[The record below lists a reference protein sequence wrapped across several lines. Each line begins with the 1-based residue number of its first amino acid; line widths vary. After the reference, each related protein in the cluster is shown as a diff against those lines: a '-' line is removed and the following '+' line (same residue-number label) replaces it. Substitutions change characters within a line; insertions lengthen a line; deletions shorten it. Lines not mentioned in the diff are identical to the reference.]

1 MKKNTIWVVL
11 ALVAVLTATCSTA
24 SVAYAITNPGFESDF
39 SGWTRSGATAISTS
53 DHHSGSQSAKLQSSG
68 GSCYQTVTGLAPNTT
83 YTLSAWVMGSSGSTS
98 GKIGVRN
105 YGGSDLSAT
114 KTVTS
119 WTQASVTFTTGSSS
133 TSVEIYA
140 AWVSGADFRVDDF
153 TLTGG
158 ASSTPTP
165 TPTPTAT
172 PTPTPA
178 TATPTPTSAPG
189 SITINNP
196 GFESDFS
203 GWTRSGATAI
213 STSDHHSGSKSAKLQ
228 SSGGSCYQTV
238 TGLAPNTTYTLS
250 AWVMGSSGSTSG
262 KIGVRNYGGSDL
274 SATKTVTSWTQAS
287 VTFTTGSSNT
297 SAEIY
302 AAWVSGADFRVDDFT
317 VSGGGSSNPTPTPS
331 ATPTPTPTV
340 TATPTPTPPP
350 GSATYPSDLLDLL
363 NWKLTLPI
371 DTSHA
376 GSPDE
381 IKQPELDTYS
391 LSPYFILN
399 SAKNGVIFQ
408 AHCGGATTSGSGY
421 PRSELREMANNGADN
436 ASWSTSSGT
445 HTMIIRQAIT
455 HLPEVKRHVVAG
467 QIHDADDD
475 VIMIRLEG
483 TNLFVEAG
491 GTNVGQLDSGYQLGT
506 VFTVKIVASGGVIN
520 VYYNDILRVSY
531 SRSVSGCYFKAGCY
545 TQSNTSKGDAADAYG
560 QVIIYSLTV
569 SHQ

>member
-1 MKKNTIWVVL
+1 MFGVVL

-24 SVAYAITNPGFESDF
+24 SFAYAVANPGFESDF

-53 DHHSGSQSAKLQSSG
+53 DHHGGSKSAKLQSSG
-68 GSCYQTVTGLAPNTT
+68 GSCYQTVTSLVPNTT

-119 WTQASVTFTTGSSS
+119 WTRASVTFTTGSSN
-133 TSVEIYA
+133 TIVEIYA
-140 AWVSGADFRVDDF
+140 AWVAGADFRVDDF

-158 ASSTPTP
+158 VSSTP

-172 PTPTPA
+172 PTPTP
-178 TATPTPTSAPG
+178 TP
-189 SITINNP
+189 
-196 GFESDFS
+196 
-203 GWTRSGATAI
+203 
-213 STSDHHSGSKSAKLQ
+213 L
-228 SSGGSCYQTV
+228 
-238 TGLAPNTTYTLS
+238 
-250 AWVMGSSGSTSG
+250 
-262 KIGVRNYGGSDL
+262 
-274 SATKTVTSWTQAS
+274 
-287 VTFTTGSSNT
+287 
-297 SAEIY
+297 
-302 AAWVSGADFRVDDFT
+302 
-317 VSGGGSSNPTPTPS
+317 
-331 ATPTPTPTV
+331 
-340 TATPTPTPPP
+340 P
-350 GSATYPSDLLDLL
+350 GSATYPSDLLDLR

-399 SAKNGVIFQ
+399 SAKDGVIFQ

-421 PRSELREMANNGADN
+421 PRSELREMTNNGTEN

-506 VFTVKIVASGGVIN
+506 VFTVKIVASGGVIH

-560 QVIIYSLTV
+560 QVIIYNLTV
-569 SHQ
+569 NHQ